1 MMGLFYLKFILTNIF
16 FSGIIGV
23 VLIRF
28 GKNGKNDKK
37 YSTLELLLY
46 SLGLGPV
53 FTVLILYFLFMLV
66 PGHSDLFYLVSV
78 SLVYLLLLI
87 WGRKSAALLFLEIK
101 EYFKSSFSKERDR
114 PFFSLKKLGHA
125 SYILLPVVL
134 LIGFLIL
141 YVSSTLQ
148 TPLEGHD
155 ILVYGNIGKM
165 YYQEKSITYSKNIYN
180 KETGFFFSG
189 SPKPSFSL
197 LLTWEMIL
205 NGCFRPEV
213 NSKKAHDMTFDI
225 YFRSTSAY
233 YGLLI
238 LFIIFLWLH
247 RKNKY
252 LALLGILVLLSGL
265 RFFLMLVNYH
275 MDSYRIFFLFLSW
288 IFLAYSIK
296 NRDHF
301 SLFLLGVFSGFT
313 AFCHLIGVAVAVINC
328 IALFIF
334 LEKPFKERL
343 IKTVVLSLLVLAFG
357 GIHYLL
363 DAFYG
368 AKWGFLTYF

>member
-1 MMGLFYLKFILTNIF
+1 MSLFYLKFILTNIL
-16 FSGIIGV
+16 FSIIIGV
-23 VLIRF
+23 VLVRLS
-28 GKNGKNDKK
+28 KKGKNDQI

-53 FTVLILYFLFMLV
+53 FTVLILYFLLMLI
-66 PGHSDLFYLVSV
+66 PGHSDLFYLVLV
-78 SLVYLLLLI
+78 SLIYLLLLI
-87 WGRKSAALLFLEIK
+87 WCRKSVSLLLTEIK
-101 EYFKSSFSKERDR
+101 GYFKSSFSKKRYR
-114 PFFSLKKLGHA
+114 TFFSLKKIEHA
-125 SYILLPVVL
+125 TYILLLLIL

-141 YVSSTLQ
+141 HLSNTLQ

-155 ILVYGNIGKM
+155 ILTYGNIGKI
-165 YYQEKSITYSKNIYN
+165 YYQEKAITYSKNIYN
-180 KETGFFFSG
+180 KENGFFFSG

-205 NGCFRPEV
+205 NGCFHQEV
-213 NSKKAHDMTFDI
+213 SSEKPYDMSFDI

-238 LFIIFLWLH
+238 IFMLFFWLH
-247 RKNKY
+247 KRNKY
-252 LALLGILVLLSGL
+252 LALLGVLVLLSGL

-275 MDSYRIFFLFLSW
+275 MDSYRIFFLLLSW
-288 IFLAYSIK
+288 IFLAYTIK

-301 SLFLLGVFSGFT
+301 SFFLLGVFSGFT
-313 AFCHLIGVAVAVINC
+313 AFSHLIGVAVAMINC

-343 IKTVVLSLLVLAFG
+343 IKTFVLSLLVLAFG